1 MTVRLYDASVKSDE
15 RVERAEI
22 VRSRL
27 VEFRNHSRVERRPL
41 VVSYFREG
49 AVALERN
56 EEDRGHTNYQIH
68 SENQEHHVNQS

>member
-1 MTVRLYDASVKSDE
+1 MTVRLYEASVKSEE

-49 AVALERN
+49 AVAVALGRRKRIG
-56 EEDRGHTNYQIH
+56 DIRIIKSILRTR
-68 SENQEHHVNQS
+68 STM